1 MIVMLLL
8 RPISVTGTHN
18 TPKKTALQVIKTT
31 YCTVYTIFL
40 LYADDLLLL
49 SISVCDMQKMID
61 ICKNE
66 LDSLDMSINIRKS
79 VCLRIGKRFNVDTAD
94 ILIAGMPISKCKEFR
109 YLGLYIMSARSFK
122 CNMHEPKMKYFRSLN
137 GILGKVGTS
146 CSLNVVLSLVN
157 SFATPVLLYALEIA
171 CLTTTEM
178 NRLNYPFRSIF
189 VKLFSTFDNGII
201 EQCQYYTGCLPLKHT
216 MDLKCLRFLKSLS
229 RSPMNCKPAGMLFKW
244 LGNYE
249 YNLIAHYYN
258 ILPSDGHS
266 AMHKK
271 VWSKF
276 QSELNL

>member
-1 MIVMLLL
+1 
-8 RPISVTGTHN
+8 
-18 TPKKTALQVIKTT
+18 
-31 YCTVYTIFL
+31 
-40 LYADDLLLL
+40 
-49 SISVCDMQKMID
+49 
-61 ICKNE
+61 
-66 LDSLDMSINIRKS
+66 
-79 VCLRIGKRFNVDTAD
+79 
-94 ILIAGMPISKCKEFR
+94 
-109 YLGLYIMSARSFK
+109 
-122 CNMHEPKMKYFRSLN
+122 
-137 GILGKVGTS
+137 
-146 CSLNVVLSLVN
+146 
-157 SFATPVLLYALEIA
+157 
-171 CLTTTEM
+171 M

-244 LGNYE
+244 LGNYQ